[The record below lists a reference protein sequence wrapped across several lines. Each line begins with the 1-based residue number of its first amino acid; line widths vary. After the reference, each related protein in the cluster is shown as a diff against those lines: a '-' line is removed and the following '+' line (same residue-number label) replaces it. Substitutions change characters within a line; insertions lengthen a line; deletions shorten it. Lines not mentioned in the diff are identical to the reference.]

1 MSTTSEGPLCPAPTC
16 KSPASCPGG
25 CEARKQDQAAGQVDN
40 VAPGP
45 DVDYSKVEKLTQA
58 EITALW
64 HALFR
69 RKEMREEKTPV
80 AKALGDALLVLAGI
94 GSTTYIGDYE
104 RGRAA
109 EAARRITE
117 VLS

>member
-1 MSTTSEGPLCPAPTC
+1 MSTADKGPLCPAPTC

-25 CEARKQDQAAGQVDN
+25 CEARAHDQATGQAEN
-40 VAPGP
+40 VAPD

-58 EITALW
+58 EITAMW
-64 HALFR
+64 RALFR

-80 AKALGDALLVLAGI
+80 ARALGDALLVLVGV

>member
-1 MSTTSEGPLCPAPTC
+1 MSTATEGPLCPAPTC

-25 CEARKQDQAAGQVDN
+25 CEAREQDQAAGQAN
-40 VAPGP
+40 KVAPEL
-45 DVDYSKVEKLTQA
+45 DVDFSKVDKLTQA
-58 EITALW
+58 EITAMW
-64 HALFR
+64 RALFR

-80 AKALGDALLVLAGI
+80 AKALGDALLVLAGV
-94 GSTTYIGDYE
+94 GSTGYISDWD

-109 EAARRITE
+109 DAARRITG